1 MLRLI
6 EQFRA
11 GFANAP
17 FRVNQVGL
25 CIGLLSETMDS
36 YEMTRKLFEAG
47 ILVLPA
53 HYDARA
59 IEFRP
64 ILILDEDE
72 AETIIKTVRGVLG

>member
-1 MLRLI
+1 VLRLI
-6 EQFRA
+6 EQFSE

-25 CIGLLSETMDS
+25 CMGLLSDTMDS
-36 YEMTRKLFEAG
+36 HEMTRKLFAAG

-53 HYDARA
+53 HYDPRA

-64 ILILDEDE
+64 ILVLDENDADE
-72 AETIIKTVRGVLG
+72 IVRTVRDVLG